1 MKFRLFLSMLAIFFA
16 SQLFAN
22 EVTECVAVSADGNE
36 TTYLL
41 ADVQRIEV
49 QADNETGK
57 MTILQKDGTK
67 VGNYQKI
74 LFAQSS
80 LTSLD
85 DQEELQ
91 IFVFPN
97 PVSHTLNIQGVDE
110 NTSLEVYN
118 LTGKSVIKDKG
129 TELDVTSLNQGTYI
143 LRINNQYVKFIK
155 K

>member
-1 MKFRLFLSMLAIFFA
+1 MKLKLLFTMLA
-16 SQLFAN
+16 LFVSSIIYATDVSN
-22 EVTECVAVSADGNE
+22 LVAVSADGNE

-49 QADNETGK
+49 QANDVKGE
-57 MTILQKDGTK
+57 MTILQKDGNK

-74 LFAQSS
+74 LFAEPQ
-80 LTSLD
+80 TGI
-85 DQEELQ
+85 EELG
-91 IFVFPN
+91 ISSVFIYPN
-97 PVSHTLNIQGVDE
+97 PVSNTLFIQGVEDE
-110 NTSLEVYN
+110 AILEVYN